1 MQNLTC
7 ASRELFRRGPDE
19 RYCSLAALAQDCQRQ
34 RLECQERWLPAA
46 DLRVYDGSKNR
57 LQLAADGQAVFDLTD
72 WSFGQVCRLAGV
84 AKETVNRLT
93 PETAGRVLAETLPQQ
108 RKPFQVFSEGST
120 IRALHP
126 MSYPRLYNAEVVE
139 LLEEYSRD
147 FQPPQKGLDGATGLY
162 LGEQDLFCFL
172 IDPAGWI
179 EIEGQA
185 FAPGFFVWNSEVGR
199 RTVGIQTFW
208 FQAVCCNHIVWD
220 AVEVVEFTRRH
231 TSGVREALDEI
242 RRAIEKLIAK
252 RDERK
257 DSFNKAVS
265 RAMQTDLGHDADTA
279 YTALLDRG
287 FARHYAKQA
296 LEIAG
301 AGRRFTIFALVDA
314 MTRLAG
320 KLDFAGDRAELDQK
334 ASSLLSLALAA

>member
-1 MQNLTC
+1 MPNLTR
-7 ASRELFRRGPDE
+7 ASNELFRRGPDE
-19 RYCSLAALAQDCQRQ
+19 RYQSLAALSAACQRQ
-34 RLECQERWLPAA
+34 RFECQERWLPA
-46 DLRVYDGSKNR
+46 DLLQVYEGSKSR
-57 LQLAADGQAVFDLTD
+57 LQLSTEGQAVFDLTD

-93 PETAGRVLAETLPQQ
+93 PETAGRVLAETLPKQ

-120 IRALHP
+120 IRAVHP
-126 MSYPRLYNAEVVE
+126 VSYTRLYNAELVE
-139 LLEEYSRD
+139 LLQEFSD
-147 FQPPQKGLDGATGLY
+147 FQPPHKGLDGATGLY

-179 EIEGQA
+179 DIEGQA

-231 TSGVREALDEI
+231 TSNVHEALGEI
-242 RRAIEKLIAK
+242 RRAIEKLVAK
-252 RDERK
+252 RDERQ
-257 DSFNKAVS
+257 DSFAKAVT
-265 RAMQTDLGHDADTA
+265 RAMQTDLGHDADA
-279 YTALLDRG
+279 AFTALLDRG
-287 FARHYAKQA
+287 IARHYAKQA
-296 LEIAG
+296 IDIAG
-301 AGRRFTIFALVDA
+301 EGRRFTIFALVDA

-320 KLDFAGDRAELDQK
+320 ELQFAGDRAELDQK
-334 ASSLLSLALAA
+334 ASSLLELALAA